1 MKLSTCVAKW
11 VTVYKQNYGHAPSR
25 KAIAAAERIEQIR
38 NQVKILGQR
47 HAKQGRAAVANDFFC
62 TLFRQIFRLEDSR
75 NHEAVQVVADIWQ
88 EDYMDSFNETTERL
102 KKGDC

>member
-11 VTVYKQNYGHAPSR
+11 VTVYKQNYGHAPNR
-25 KAIAAAERIEQIR
+25 KAIAAAEHIEQIR

-47 HAKQGRAAVANDFFC
+47 HAEQGRAAVANDFFC

-75 NHEAVQVVADIWQ
+75 NHEAVQAVADIWQ